1 MKNKTTWMAIAA
13 AVLAIAGGAWAFSQ
27 RENPDVAAALAV
39 NKKAMAAFKDD
50 KMSMDERMKLR
61 DEAEKA
67 NEKLNDEEKK
77 KVRREARKGWSNQM
91 ETTMD
96 DYFALDD
103 EAEKNEFM
111 DEQIDKLEKMKDQWR
126 KMREKRDAE
135 ARDRGEKTEERGNRG
150 GWAAPKPGDK
160 EGMMNMQRNMMD
172 KTSPEQRARYS
183 AFFKAYR
190 ERMEERG
197 IESSWG
203 R

>member
-1 MKNKTTWMAIAA
+1 
-13 AVLAIAGGAWAFSQ
+13 
-27 RENPDVAAALAV
+27 
-39 NKKAMAAFKDD
+39 
-50 KMSMDERMKLR
+50 
-61 DEAEKA
+61 
-67 NEKLNDEEKK
+67 
-77 KVRREARKGWSNQM
+77 
-91 ETTMD
+91 
-96 DYFALDD
+96 
-103 EAEKNEFM
+103 M

-160 EGMMNMQRNMMD
+160 EGMMKMQRNMMD

-190 ERMEERG
+190 ERIEERG